1 MTQIIRHT
9 SRTQE
14 TITRTV
20 STVVT
25 NGNATSVNGSDTV
38 GKIGTN
44 EIPGGQRGNGMVWA
58 QHRTRR
64 MNNIIITGRSRV
76 SVRDIPMKSIKVPP
90 GKTPIG
96 LKGLI

>member
-1 MTQIIRHT
+1 MITENVRAEIADNNMTQIIRHT

-44 EIPGGQRGNGMVWA
+44 EIPAVRKGMAWYGL
-58 QHRTRR
+58 
-64 MNNIIITGRSRV
+64 NTG
-76 SVRDIPMKSIKVPP
+76 PEE
-90 GKTPIG
+90 
-96 LKGLI
+96 